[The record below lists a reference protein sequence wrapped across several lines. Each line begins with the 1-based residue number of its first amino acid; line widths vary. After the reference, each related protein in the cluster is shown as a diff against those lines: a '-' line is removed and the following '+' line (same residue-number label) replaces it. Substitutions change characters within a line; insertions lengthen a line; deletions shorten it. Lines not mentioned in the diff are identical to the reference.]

1 MTSAVIL
8 RPGSSPA
15 IPTYESICTRTLINC
30 QGTYTILSGSLAL
43 PEVVQAMSDATRQ
56 YVHMDELMN
65 HVGTWLAERTGAE
78 WGLVTDGC
86 AAALCQVT
94 AACVAGTDPEKM
106 ARLPDCTGMK
116 NEVLVQS
123 DHRHVYDH
131 AMRMV
136 GAKMV
141 EVVTQAELEGGIS
154 DRTAMFA
161 FLGDASDRGQI
172 SLRDMAEIGHGY
184 GIPTLV
190 DAAAERPD
198 VPNRYL
204 RDGADAVA
212 YSGGKCL
219 RGPQAAGLVLGRK
232 ELLQAAYLHGAPHHG
247 LGRPMK
253 VGKEEIMGLL
263 AAVEM
268 WLHRDHE
275 AEWKRWEGML
285 HHIAEGVTSIPTV
298 RTEIVQ
304 PGGRSNVA
312 PTLSIRWDTSH
323 VPITSREAQRRLAEG
338 TPSIEIPLR
347 GEGLSVMPYMM
358 EPGEE
363 QILAQ
368 RLREILTDA
377 VAHGQIT
384 SSAVPAAVN
393 VTGTWTI
400 HLRFLREE
408 ARHAVTLEQEGDRL
422 SGRLRGQ
429 FSTSDVQGT
438 VRGTE
443 IEMRTVL
450 RHEASSVS
458 YTYTGKVEGD
468 AMSGSVDLG
477 EYGTAEWTAKLGG

>member
-8 RPGSSPA
+8 RPGSRPA
-15 IPTYESICTRTLINC
+15 IPTYERMGVRTLINC

-43 PEVVQAMSDATRQ
+43 PEVVQAMSDATCQ
-56 YVHMDELMN
+56 YVHMDELMD
-65 HVGTWLAERTGAE
+65 HVGAWLAERTGAE
-78 WGLVTDGC
+78 WGLVTAGC

-116 NEVLVQS
+116 NEVIVQS
-123 DHRHVYDH
+123 CHRHVYDH
-131 AMRMV
+131 AIRMV
-136 GAKMV
+136 GVKIV
-141 EVVTQAELEGGIS
+141 EVVTRAELEAALS

-161 FLGDASDRGQI
+161 FLGDAADRGQI
-172 SLRDMAEIGHGY
+172 SLRDMAEVGHRH

-204 RDGADAVA
+204 QDGADAVA

-219 RGPQAAGLVLGRK
+219 RGPQATGLVLGRK
-232 ELLQAAYLHGAPHHG
+232 DLLQAAYLHGAPHHA

-263 AAVEM
+263 AAVEL

-275 AEWKRWEGML
+275 AEWKRWEEML
-285 HHIAEGVTSIPTV
+285 HHIAEAVASIPTV

-304 PGGRSNVA
+304 PGRSNAA
-312 PTLSIRWDTSH
+312 PTLSIYWEPTR
-323 VPITSREAQRRLAEG
+323 VAITSREVQRRLAES
-338 TPSIEIPLR
+338 TPSIEVPLR

-363 QILAQ
+363 EIVAQ
-368 RLREILTDA
+368 RLLEILKDA
-377 VAHGQIT
+377 AAHGQVAP
-384 SSAVPAAVN
+384 SAAPAAVN
-393 VTGTWTI
+393 VAGTWTI
-400 HLRFLREE
+400 CLRFLRGE
-408 ARHAVTLEQEGDRL
+408 AFHAVELEQEGDRL
-422 SGRLRGQ
+422 SGRVRGQ
-429 FSTSDVQGT
+429 FSTSTVQGT
-438 VRGTE
+438 VHGME
-443 IEMRTVL
+443 IEMRVVL

-458 YTYTGKVEGD
+458 YAYTGKVEGD
-468 AMSGSVDLG
+468 AMRGTADLG
-477 EYGTAEWTAKLGG
+477 EYWTAEWTAKRVE